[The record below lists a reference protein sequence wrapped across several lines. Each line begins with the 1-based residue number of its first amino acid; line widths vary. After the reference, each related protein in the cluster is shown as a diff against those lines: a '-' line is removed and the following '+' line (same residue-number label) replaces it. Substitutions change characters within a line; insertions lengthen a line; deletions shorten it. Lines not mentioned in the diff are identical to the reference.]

1 MIGIKKAIRFAVK
14 AHGEQMRKGTDFP
27 YIEHPLHVG
36 ILLSKAGMRDEV
48 VIAGILHDTL
58 EDTDTTEDDLRS
70 EFGDEILRMIKSE
83 SEPDRTLP
91 WNERKNH
98 TVEHLRGAPG
108 DVRMIALGDKLS
120 NIMDMEADL
129 ETNGD
134 ALWDRFNAGY
144 EEQKWYY
151 TSLVDALSD
160 LGDAELYQ
168 EFKERVS
175 SVFG

>member
-36 ILLSKAGMRDEV
+36 ILLSKVGMRDEV

-70 EFGDEILRMIKSE
+70 EFGEEILRMIKSE

-108 DVRMIALGDKLS
+108 DVRMIALCDKLS
-120 NIMDMEADL
+120 NIMDIEADL

-134 ALWDRFNAGY
+134 ALWDRFNAGF

-160 LGDAELYQ
+160 LGDVELYQ
-168 EFKERVS
+168 EFKQRVS